1 MFQDPILTHDSIV
14 AEQARVDEANE
25 LRRMIADHPD
35 RVIPRRHPVL
45 AWGRGW
51 NRIDRANTAT
61 AAPEARVAPDP
72 AARPLHAR

>member
-25 LRRMIADHPD
+25 LRRMVADHPD
-35 RVIPRRHPVL
+35 RVIPRRHPIL
-45 AWGRGW
+45 ARVRGW
-51 NRIDRANTAT
+51 FRAGRKNAAT